1 MGMIDLR
8 ALQTAVRSWL
18 QENIPND
25 AVLPRRNEDLTPEME
40 EWIRAIRRDFGS
52 RGWLAPRWP
61 TYYGGGGF
69 PPEAA
74 DVIEEEM

>member
-8 ALQTAVRSWL
+8 ALQAAVRSWL

-40 EWIRAIRRDFGS
+40 AVS
-52 RGWLAPRWP
+52 YTHLTLP
-61 TYYGGGGF
+61 TIYS
-69 PPEAA
+69 
-74 DVIEEEM
+74 V